1 MKRFF
6 KTLYRNIKKNPLNS
20 AINLFGLTLGFSCI
34 ITITIWIQNELS
46 YDKFHENS
54 DKIYRVHRYFYNPDG
69 SENLHLSNVA
79 PTVAPLL
86 EKELKEIESIAR
98 VKHTGFTFSRNNKL
112 TREDEVCFAEPELL
126 DIFNFEGLPADDN
139 LLKDP
144 LTMVISDEQAMKY
157 FNRLDVIGEVISFYT
172 RDGQKQDLKIVG
184 VFDKWNQNS
193 HFHPEF
199 LISFITFESFAGEE
213 EMNSWGSNNY
223 ETFALIP
230 NLPSD
235 IDAKLDNII
244 DEYLEDGTSWT
255 KIRVEALT
263 DIHFNWHSNKTYIY
277 VLASISLL
285 ILIIGSINYLNLN
298 LAMYSRRLDEIKVRK
313 IMGASPKKLISQ
325 LVGESVLFCL
335 TALFLA
341 AGIVYLFLPE
351 FNHILGSPLQFVLT
365 DNFPMIAGFILLTI
379 LTGVLSVLYPAI
391 VLSSFNT
398 ISTRSNQGVSFGKN
412 SFRTALVVFQFFV
425 SIALI
430 TSFLIVY
437 KQLSYIQHKE
447 LGLQKENIIVIPT
460 TPQLVEKLD
469 VFRQELTANP
479 NILSVSGSK
488 RVPSD
493 GLWDNSGAEI
503 ESNGG
508 VSPIE
513 FRLPNVR
520 VDEHFLS
527 TYGIPLIAGRNFDE
541 TDGESSGYLIN
552 EQAARQ
558 IGWESAEEAIGQV
571 ITYGGHRGNVIGVIG
586 DFHYESLHV
595 PISPIILNMDP
606 STYNRVSI
614 RVSPF
619 DQQQTIDL
627 IEATWQRYNIPNYS
641 FYYKY
646 VDESYDKLY
655 RSEQN
660 IKIILT
666 YFMVIAISIAVLGLI
681 ALSLFMIQRRV
692 KEIGVR
698 KVNGANTSELM
709 LMLNKDFVKWVIIAF
724 VLATP
729 LAWYAMS
736 SWLENFAY
744 KTQLSWWIFGL
755 AGLLAL
761 GVALLTV
768 SLQSWKAASRNP
780 VEALRY
786 E

>member
-1 MKRFF
+1 MTRFF
-6 KTLYRNIKKNPLNS
+6 KTLYRGIKKNPLNT

-46 YDKFHENS
+46 YDTFHENS

-69 SENLHLSNVA
+69 SESLHLPNVA
-79 PTVAPLL
+79 PPIAPLL
-86 EKELKEIESIAR
+86 EKELKEIAYIAR
-98 VKHTGFTFSRNNKL
+98 TKNASFTFVHDNKL
-112 TREDEVCFAEPELL
+112 SLEDKVCFAEPELL
-126 DIFNFEGLPADDN
+126 EIFNFEGLPVDDN
-139 LLKDP
+139 LLEEP
-144 LTMVISDEQAMKY
+144 LTMIISNEQAMKY

-172 RDGQKQDLKIVG
+172 QDGQKQDLKVVG

-199 LISFITFESFAGEE
+199 LISFITFESFVGEE

-230 NLPSD
+230 HLPSD
-235 IDAKLDNII
+235 IDAQLDNII

-255 KIRVEALT
+255 RVRVEALT
-263 DIHFNWHSNKTYIY
+263 DIHFNWHSNETYIY

-298 LAMYSRRLDEIKVRK
+298 LAMYSRRLEEIKVRK

-335 TALFLA
+335 TALMLA
-341 AGIVYLFLPE
+341 AGIVYLFIPE

-365 DNFPMIAGFILLTI
+365 DNFPMVVGFIILTV

-391 VLSSFNT
+391 VLSSFKPV
-398 ISTRSNQGVSFGKN
+398 STRSNEGLSFGKN
-412 SFRTALVVFQFFV
+412 SFRTGLVVFQFFV
-425 SIALI
+425 SITLI

-469 VFRQELTANP
+469 VFRQELRANP

-493 GLWDNSGAEI
+493 GLWDNDGAEV
-503 ESNGG
+503 ESDGKVTN
-508 VSPIE
+508 ID

-527 TYGIPLIAGRNFDE
+527 TYNVPLIAGRNFDE
-541 TDGESSGYLIN
+541 TDADYAGYLIN
-552 EQAARQ
+552 EQAARK
-558 IGWESAEEAIGQV
+558 IGWETPEEAIGQV
-571 ITYGGHRGNVIGVIG
+571 ISYGGNRANVIGVIG
-586 DFHYESLHV
+586 NFHYESLHV
-595 PISPIILNMDP
+595 PISPIILYKDP
-606 STYNRVSI
+606 SNFNRVSI

-619 DQQQTIDL
+619 EMQQTIYL
-627 IEATWQRYNIPNYS
+627 IEQTWQQYNIPNYS
-641 FYYKY
+641 FFYEFVEDRYNR
-646 VDESYDKLY
+646 LY

-698 KVNGANTSELM
+698 KVNGANTSELL
-709 LMLNKDFVKWVIIAF
+709 LMLNRDFVKWVIIAF
-724 VLATP
+724 VFATP

-755 AGLLAL
+755 AGVLAL

-768 SLQSWKAASRNP
+768 SLQSWRAATRNP